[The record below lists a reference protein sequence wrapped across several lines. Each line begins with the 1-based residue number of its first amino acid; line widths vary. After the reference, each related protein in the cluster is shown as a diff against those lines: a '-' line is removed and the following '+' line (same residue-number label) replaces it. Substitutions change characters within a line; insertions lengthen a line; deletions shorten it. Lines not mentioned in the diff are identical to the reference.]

1 MEGLRQYILAVIS
14 MAILGGIVLL
24 LFRSGPY
31 EGTVKL
37 ITGLMVTVTVVAPLM
52 KDSDISFSRLW
63 EGISTD
69 GSAAVSYGEKAAK
82 TATSVY
88 IKESMETYIS
98 NKAKEMGAEISAEVK
113 LQDDILQVPEE
124 ITLIGEISPYLKV
137 RLSETI
143 QSEIGISEE
152 NQIWI
157 SRN

>member
-14 MAILGGIVLL
+14 MAMLGGIVLL

-37 ITGLMVTVTVVAPLM
+37 ITGLMVTVTVAGPLM
-52 KDSDISFSRLW
+52 KDSDISFSRLL
-63 EGISTD
+63 EGVSTD
-69 GSAAVSYGEKAAK
+69 GSAAVSHGEKAAH
-82 TATSVY
+82 TATSEY
-88 IKESMETYIS
+88 IKESMESYIS
-98 NKAKEMGAEISAEVK
+98 NKAKEMGAEISVEVK
-113 LQDDILQVPEE
+113 LQDDVLQVPEE
-124 ITLIGEISPYLKV
+124 VTLIGEISPYLKV

-143 QSEIGISEE
+143 WSEIGISEE

>member
-14 MAILGGIVLL
+14 MAMLGGIVLL

-69 GSAAVSYGEKAAK
+69 GSAAVSHGEKAAK